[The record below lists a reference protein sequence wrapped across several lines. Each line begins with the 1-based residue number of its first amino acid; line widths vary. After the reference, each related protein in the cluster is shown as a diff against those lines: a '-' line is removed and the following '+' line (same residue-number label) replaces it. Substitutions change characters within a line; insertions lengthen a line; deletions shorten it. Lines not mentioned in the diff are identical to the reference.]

1 MRDLRGR
8 ARSKVLVRFKHLLA
22 ATSLLEVLRWHNHV
36 PAYTTGRKYL
46 VDNIKVP
53 SVTTILGATKDKR
66 FLDNW
71 RRKVGNAEA
80 DRIMQQASAIGTE
93 MHQVLEYHL
102 TGQGYYNAM
111 EEGTKPRMMAK
122 TILDN
127 IKIDEVWGNE
137 ISLEYEN
144 KYAGTADLSCVAYG
158 KPSIVDWKQSNKPKR
173 EEWVED
179 YKYQLGAYY
188 LAHTKNYGPIEQ
200 GVISICTRDLQYQ
213 EFKLN
218 ESDLKEYGDKFLQ
231 RVEQYNKLIATNS

>member
-1 MRDLRGR
+1 MKLLR
-8 ARSKVLVRFKHLLA
+8 KYPYKHYNRF
-22 ATSLLEVLRWHNHV
+22 SD
-36 PAYTTGRKYL
+36 TTGRKYL

-53 SVTTILGATKDKR
+53 SVTTILSATKDKR

-71 RRKVGNAEA
+71 RRKVGDAEA
-80 DRIMQQASAIGTE
+80 DRIMKQASTIGTE

-111 EEGTKPRMMAK
+111 EEGSKPRMMAK
-122 TILDN
+122 TILNN

-144 KYAGTADLSCVAYG
+144 KFAGTADLSCVAYG
-158 KPSIVDWKQSNKPKR
+158 KPSIVDWKQSNRPKK

-200 GVISICTRDLQYQ
+200 GVISICTRDLMYQ
-213 EFKLN
+213 EFRLN
-218 ESDLKEYGDKFLQ
+218 ESDLKEYGDKFLE
-231 RVEQYNKLIATNS
+231 RVEQFNKLTATNS